1 MVPRHVRCHILPTQ
15 RLHQFLLVVAFVSAQ
30 RHAPL
35 AAHFF
40 RHLQRRR
47 ALRRSRRFRQP
58 RFHNQPVAVFHQH
71 VSRVTQL
78 GFLALTLLRQ
88 PRVGIRRGLMR
99 FVRPLLPV
107 KVHRR
112 IAAALRRR
120 FALSVLAFET
130 LRARPRLQQRP
141 VHREVLVTQQ
151 ILLAQLRHH
160 PLEKHTRH
168 IAFQQTLAVLAEYR
182 GHPHRLIHVQPHKPA
197 EQQVVIKLLHQQPL
211 AAHRVQHLQQQGPQQ
226 LLRRDRRPPVRRVE
240 SRKFR
245 RQLLQHGIHDLANR
259 PQRMFLRHSLLRRNV
274 AVHRSLLLIFSAH
287 AILLKSLRR
296 ARARFRVTPCR
307 TFSATC

>member
-1 MVPRHVRCHILPTQ
+1 MPQLLQQPNRLHPTKNLFHAFPHALADFVASVPRRAPVDRAATRPLVVPRHVRCHILPTQ

-40 RHLQRRR
+40 RHL
-47 ALRRSRRFRQP
+47 P
-58 RFHNQPVAVFHQH
+58 RPPHLPPPPHDTSPPQHN
-71 VSRVTQL
+71 
-78 GFLALTLLRQ
+78 
-88 PRVGIRRGLMR
+88 
-99 FVRPLLPV
+99 LPPPPPPPPP
-107 KVHRR
+107 KK
-112 IAAALRRR
+112 
-120 FALSVLAFET
+120 T
-130 LRARPRLQQRP
+130 PP
-141 VHREVLVTQQ
+141 
-151 ILLAQLRHH
+151 
-160 PLEKHTRH
+160 RH